1 MTTRS
6 LLIRYDPDTV
16 VDDAENYDLAS
27 QLEQM
32 FEHAEVRAAV
42 LDVNDA
48 MSAHIVNLTTSN
60 EELLAALERLT
71 IVCEGAGWLRNPND
85 AISQARSAIAKAKEP
100 S

>member
-1 MTTRS
+1 MTNAQAAANARKPYADKIRS
-6 LLIRYDPDTV
+6 MV
-16 VDDAENYDLAS
+16 AES
-27 QLEQM
+27 
-32 FEHAEVRAAV
+32 
-42 LDVNDA
+42 DA
-48 MSAHIVNLTTSN
+48 MSAHIANLTTSN